1 MSVKA
6 TVLIAA
12 VGADGFPGAQAW
24 DDSNMFQAP
33 RGARG
38 RHGRNSPFPAPG
50 ASGGRLDVAVRF
62 DPNRPGL
69 IQMTGEGPLAGS
81 QWEASS
87 EAEFLLNVRGGNG
100 GAGGVGEI
108 GQDGGQGFDGQDA
121 TKNSRGGV
129 SEVLIR
135 DSDME
140 S

>member
-87 EAEFLLNVRGGNG
+87 EAEFLLNVRGVRRRRPGWSASTG
-100 GAGGVGEI
+100 GAWCVLPG
-108 GQDGGQGFDGQDA
+108 DRKS
-121 TKNSRGGV
+121 TRLNSSHKDTSRMP
-129 SEVLIR
+129 S
-135 DSDME
+135 SA
-140 S
+140 